1 MTNIVYSETFLFMR
15 IFLIVLIFIFNIQS
29 LTKADDIRDFEIEG
43 MSIGDSALN
52 FFSKKDLITNQ
63 QLQWYDTEVF
73 TPIAELKLENSK
85 TYQSFQIAVKTNDQ
99 KYKIESL
106 AGFVFYKNN
115 INECYNEI
123 DNISE
128 SIKNLFEEISDSGI
142 QTVIHGY
149 DKSGESTV
157 TGKTLTDKAG
167 NVVVIDCYD
176 WSDKFEWWDQL
187 RITIATKYYANYKKK
202 FLN

>member
-1 MTNIVYSETFLFMR
+1 MR
-15 IFLIVLIFIFNIQS
+15 IFLSVLILIFSLQS
-29 LTKADDIRDFEIEG
+29 LTKADDISEFEIEG

-85 TYQSFQIAVKTNDQ
+85 TYESFQIAVNTNDQ
-99 KYKIESL
+99 KYRIESL

>member
-1 MTNIVYSETFLFMR
+1 MTIGWCFDNTYSKLPDPFKEK
-15 IFLIVLIFIFNIQS
+15 IGPVPVKDPKLII
-29 LTKADDIRDFEIEG
+29 
-43 MSIGDSALN
+43 LN
-52 FFSKKDLITNQ
+52 KDLSKELNLDFSMTHD
-63 QLQWYDTEVF
+63 WYDFDSENNVRINKIRKSGGIPSPRLIIARFSTGLKF
-73 TPIAELKLENSK
+73 AGKRKTPYS
-85 TYQSFQIAVKTNDQ
+85 
-99 KYKIESL
+99 
-106 AGFVFYKNN
+106 
-115 INECYNEI
+115 EI

-128 SIKNLFEEISDSGI
+128 SIKNLFKEISDSGI
-142 QTVIHGY
+142 QTVTHGY

-157 TGKTLTDKAG
+157 TGKTLIDKVG

>member
-1 MTNIVYSETFLFMR
+1 MKKLLGIVVLGFL
-15 IFLIVLIFIFNIQS
+15 LILS
-29 LTKADDIRDFEIEG
+29 AKADDIRDFEIEG

-52 FFSKKDLITNQ
+52 FFSKKDLISNQ
-63 QLQWYDTEVF
+63 KLQWYDTEVF
-73 TPIAELKLENSK
+73 TPISELKLENSK
-85 TYQSFQIAVKTNDQ
+85 TYESFQIAVKTNDQ
-99 KYKIESL
+99 KYRIESL

-142 QTVIHGY
+142 QTVKHGY
-149 DKSGESTV
+149 DKSGESTI
-157 TGKTLTDKAG
+157 TGKTLTDKTG